1 MTQQVDTYAPKD
13 IILIVAGKIITG
25 FTDDMISVSYEVNQV
40 EDEAGADG
48 EVVRRILHDTRGT
61 ITANLQQTSRSNL
74 ILSGLANVD
83 RLSGDGVFP
92 VVLRNNRGLDL
103 VVGGSAWIQKQSDM
117 NFTGG
122 LEGRAW
128 EIRIA
133 HMQMI
138 IGGAS

>member
-1 MTQQVDTYAPKD
+1 MAQQVDTYAPKD
-13 IILIVAGKIITG
+13 IILIVGGKIITG

-61 ITANLQQTSRSNL
+61 LTATLQQTSKSNL
-74 ILSGLANVD
+74 ILSGLANLD

-92 VVLRNNRGLDL
+92 VILKNNRGNDL
-103 VVGGSAWIQKQSDM
+103 VTGGNAWIQKQSDM
-117 NFTGG
+117 NFRGG
-122 LEGRAW
+122 IEGRPW
-128 EIRIA
+128 TIRIA

-138 IGGAS
+138 VGGAS

>member
-1 MTQQVDTYAPKD
+1 MAQEVDTYAPKD

-48 EVVRRILHDTRGT
+48 EVVRRILHDTRGLL
-61 ITANLQQTSRSNL
+61 TATLQQTSKSNL
-74 ILSGLANVD
+74 ILSGLANAD

-92 VVLRNNRGLDL
+92 VILKNNRGNDL
-103 VVGGSAWIQKQSDM
+103 VVGGNAWIQKQSDM
-117 NFTGG
+117 NFRNGI
-122 LEGRAW
+122 EGRPWA
-128 EIRIA
+128 IRIA

-138 IGGAS
+138 VGGAS